1 MALPE
6 SITEAQQSLIS
17 ANSPDNRLHRML
29 RTRPISFCA
38 ALFCLWLWLLPFATL
53 QAQPDLPI
61 IADRQEIPLP
71 KEFSR
76 VEFYLLTVDVGDHV
90 WDNFGHT
97 ALRVVDQDS
106 GTDIT
111 FNWGLFDSSIGL
123 LRFGWNFM
131 SGVMDYQLGVSPT
144 EWELGRYQREER
156 TVWQDRLVL
165 EPEQKERLYQR
176 LSWNLRDENIV
187 YAYDY
192 FFDNCTTRVRDY
204 IDEALDGEV
213 YGNSRINVPRTFRD
227 EVQAHY
233 ASLPPIAL
241 SLDVLMNSRIDQR
254 MTQWQQMFLPLSL
267 RDQLQ
272 RMDLLDQPQVIMEFA
287 TPPTRFSGHRA
298 TGLLLIPVLLLFLM
312 VRRVSISSF
321 GSAPG
326 YVLAAPGVSYRV
338 LGAIT
343 LLVALCSGIWG
354 LIMVFGW
361 LFSAHADLH
370 HNLNLLLFWPTDL
383 LAIPVALRWLLVG
396 KPVRTSPGRQ
406 SFYSFYLVLHILAA
420 LAYLIIG
427 LLSMTDQ
434 ALGGLMLYVLPPLL
448 FLSVLVMTAGFRPVR
463 AISFS

>member
-1 MALPE
+1 
-6 SITEAQQSLIS
+6 
-17 ANSPDNRLHRML
+17 ML
-29 RTRPISFCA
+29 RTRPFSFFGV
-38 ALFCLWLWLLPFATL
+38 LFCLWLWLLPIATL
-53 QAQPDLPI
+53 QAQPDLPSI
-61 IADRQEIPLP
+61 NDRQEIPLP
-71 KEFSR
+71 EDFNR
-76 VEFYLLTVDVGDHV
+76 VEFYLLTIDVGDHV

-97 ALRVVDQDS
+97 ALRVVDQES

-111 FNWGLFDSSIGL
+111 FNWGLFDSSVGL

-131 SGVMDYQLGVSPT
+131 SGVMDYRLGVSPT
-144 EWELGRYQREER
+144 EWEFGRYQREQR

-176 LSWNLRDENIV
+176 LSWNLRDQNIV

-204 IDEALDGEV
+204 IDEALGGEV
-213 YGNSRINVPRTFRD
+213 YGNSRVNVPQTFRD

-272 RMDLLDQPQVIMEFA
+272 GMDLLDEPQVIMEFA
-287 TPPTRFSGHRA
+287 TPPERFSGHHA
-298 TGLLLIPVLLLFLM
+298 SGLLLIPVLLLFLM

-321 GSAPG
+321 GSEPG
-326 YVLAAPGVSYRV
+326 YVLAAPGLSYRL

-420 LAYLIIG
+420 LAYLVIS
-427 LLSMTDQ
+427 LFSLTEQ
-434 ALGGLMLYVLPPLL
+434 ALGPLTLYVLPPLL